1 MSISTS
7 TSARGNGA
15 ALAHHSS
22 RPPQPPT
29 TLSVAVGPADAPDLT
44 IHRITMTHHG
54 RTLLMLG
61 HAAEYLVDSRRF
73 QATANDSD
81 TEAIHILMGLSRS
94 VFDDYANGVSKGRRL
109 DGLVLG
115 CVTKL
120 LN

>member
-7 TSARGNGA
+7 TSARSNGA
-15 ALAHHSS
+15 ALPHHSP
-22 RPPQPPT
+22 RPPQAPT
-29 TLSVAVGPADAPDLT
+29 TLSATAGPTGAPDLT
-44 IHRITMTHHG
+44 VHRITKTHHG

-81 TEAIHILMGLSRS
+81 NEAIHILMGLSRS
-94 VFDDYANGVSKGRRL
+94 VFDDYANDVSKGRRL
-109 DGLVLG
+109 DRLVLG